1 MENVLS
7 ALKVI
12 KYLTESVSSLMITVH
27 NTDILML
34 KINGILNGLLDVKR
48 FAKNATKAII

>member
-34 KINGILNGLLDVKR
+34 INGILNGLLDVKR